1 MDLTFFLVVFTIV
14 TIFWGRVELQ
24 TLRYFPWVKVQNS
37 NDTSIYE
44 LDYTSKISLTV
55 LLQSLRNKHFLVFI
69 ITLTTLLLKVQ
80 VVLIPSLFSLKT
92 VQVSRPVVIQT
103 SDFFDTNFTYRIPSS
118 ENSIGYYNFKA
129 IQDFGTGVP
138 FGVGN
143 NSIYQ
148 TFTQANSEKD
158 ARGTVDSPLTA
169 RVDGLLFDVE
179 CRELESCTTI
189 LKENQPKPF
198 SKDQYVAWL
207 QVDLKFEG
215 CPQTVLLNITEDFY
229 GITNTTKQWDSEVW
243 RTANSPTNCSA
254 LPNQFPQYINLAARW
269 SSSSTNASIPVQ
281 DACAAVIC
289 SPTAWVSKVEVLD
302 DGDHPIMTVLP
313 DQIKTPMHVNPYT
326 LFESSVPNALGGSSS
341 REARGSAL
349 KVNTYLLESTNLD
362 AKYPDGIPHSL
373 YSNQILHKSVL
384 NFTQMLG
391 PLVAHHLLRNR
402 TDQLLNKT
410 ENQTTGSRPFDTTR
424 LQLNQPVCI
433 SLAVISALS
442 AFISLLAMIK
452 YRGAFRNWD
461 KNPATI
467 VGLMNFLHGQ
477 RFDLTEIKPRL
488 WNQFQGSPLPLPTWL
503 RLIFTIYALGLVI
516 TLTIMLQ
523 ISHKSDGIV
532 TLIEGTPSLW
542 WTVVPTLSIYLV
554 TLYTTS
560 SDTVVRDLA
569 VYSRL
574 SLRSCTMM
582 EMNVSLLDMLGFRA
596 LYYSLR
602 WNIYT
607 VTLSQ
612 LLAIACGFLAS
623 FSSLLFTSANIPG
636 NSDISLKQQSW
647 FGNRTLAQA
656 SEPGKLS
663 DYEIARYALGGLI
676 ISPKSSQFTWPS
688 FTYQNLLFPRLEMD
702 GPSKD
707 WNSSVSF
714 ELEVPAIQLIS
725 DCAQLPQSALHLR
738 KQRYYSQW
746 EMTINMTRTCPN
758 GTIVDVVGYHYPNY
772 NTYTFSEIYART
784 EPCPSQYWMEKTWI
798 WGQVFENGTYSHPS
812 MWSCNYTW
820 AEIPT
825 KLQLVWT
832 TDGFQVDH
840 ANPPQPDYSR
850 TKLLEPSFPIDTQ
863 TFDRFDNLW
872 PKPDLGFAVGVAETP
887 ESIDARFK
895 YLFEPVGSLK
905 LENII
910 NPDDAQKTIE
920 ALNSGISLVS
930 GQIANSLRRLDIDE
944 ASTTS
949 PEHPGEL
956 PPFTAKV
963 TDKRRHRLVQ
973 NAVITY
979 LIIGVISLALIVN
992 AWALLSSGLKRFIG
1006 YRGKWLLDL
1015 EMKDLVPSDYNSIAV
1030 SASLLSPSNYPKY
1043 VGSLDEFY
1051 TRLSGLRFRMGW
1063 FIRKGAQERELTIG
1077 VLDDPEFLFLGGK
1090 QPSK

>member
-1 MDLTFFLVVFTIV
+1 MTHRRQETELPLLDNGGRQNRQNRQKPRRLASSRRFPAQATQNFVDSDMDHSRTTTRSVDRDQEGSVLDGYATETSSSTQTMVIPNTRPHDASDNTRSKLLRAKGALIHIEDDGSEKWHPFWLHPAVLGVFFAFFLGCAVALPVLLSISNRNDGLLEAQVDLEQLWRFGPTAVFTMV

-92 VQVSRPVVIQT
+92 VQLSRPVVIQT
-103 SDFFDTNFTYRIPSS
+103 SDFFDTDFTYRIPSS

-169 RVDGLLFDVE
+169 RVDGLFFDLE

-229 GITNTTKQWDSEVW
+229 GITNRTNQWDSEVW
-243 RTANSPTNCSA
+243 KTANSPTNCSA

-326 LFESSVPNALGGSSS
+326 LFESSVPNALG
-341 REARGSAL
+341 
-349 KVNTYLLESTNLD
+349 
-362 AKYPDGIPHSL
+362 
-373 YSNQILHKSVL
+373 
-384 NFTQMLG
+384 
-391 PLVAHHLLRNR
+391 
-402 TDQLLNKT
+402 
-410 ENQTTGSRPFDTTR
+410 
-424 LQLNQPVCI
+424 
-433 SLAVISALS
+433 
-442 AFISLLAMIK
+442 
-452 YRGAFRNWD
+452 
-461 KNPATI
+461 
-467 VGLMNFLHGQ
+467 
-477 RFDLTEIKPRL
+477 
-488 WNQFQGSPLPLPTWL
+488 
-503 RLIFTIYALGLVI
+503 
-516 TLTIMLQ
+516 
-523 ISHKSDGIV
+523 
-532 TLIEGTPSLW
+532 
-542 WTVVPTLSIYLV
+542 
-554 TLYTTS
+554 
-560 SDTVVRDLA
+560 
-569 VYSRL
+569 
-574 SLRSCTMM
+574 
-582 EMNVSLLDMLGFRA
+582 
-596 LYYSLR
+596 
-602 WNIYT
+602 
-607 VTLSQ
+607 
-612 LLAIACGFLAS
+612 AIACGFLAS

-812 MWSCNYTW
+812 IWSCNYTW

-930 GQIANSLRRLDIDE
+930 GQIANALRRLDIDE

-963 TDKRRHRLVQ
+963 TDKRRRRLVQ

-979 LIIGVISLALIVN
+979 LVIGVISLAFVVN

-1043 VGSLDEFY
+1043 VRSLDEFY

-1090 QPSK
+1090 QSSK